1 MAEAA
6 GGADSLGAV
15 PSAEAPLPSGSG
27 GGGAGGAAAETC
39 VVTFEAEGPLG
50 INFAWPAVESIEP
63 GSLAAATALQPGM
76 TLAAVQVRSTA
87 PLPRPRPA
95 AFGCLSPPC
104 CVLFPLA
111 ARGAPQV
118 RSTAHSSAK
127 LEPKPA
133 RESSA

>member
-6 GGADSLGAV
+6 NGADSLGAV

-27 GGGAGGAAAETC
+27 GGGGDGAGGAAAETC

-87 PLPRPRPA
+87 PPPRPRLA
-95 AFGCLSPPC
+95 VFGCLSPPC
-104 CVLFPLA
+104 CALFPLA
-111 ARGAPQV
+111 ARRTTSPEHGAQQ
-118 RSTAHSSAK
+118 RK
-127 LEPKPA
+127 A
-133 RESSA
+133 RAQAGT

>member
-15 PSAEAPLPSGSG
+15 PSAEAPLPSGSGGG

-63 GSLAAATALQPGM
+63 GSLAAGTALQPGM

-95 AFGCLSPPC
+95 VFGCLSPPFC
-104 CVLFPLA
+104 ALFPLA
-111 ARGAPQV
+111 ARRAQRPERDAEQ
-118 RSTAHSSAK
+118 RK
-127 LEPKPA
+127 A
-133 RESSA
+133 RAQAGT